1 MFFGDAL
8 GVFGEMDKRF
18 FTFLI
23 LSAVILFGS
32 QVLMQRFFPPP
43 PKKPVAKQDAANKPE
58 DKRPV
63 DKNPAAPDGATPNGA
78 APGANPAAAPAPEA
92 EKLQPPQWAMLGS
105 LDPASPYRMLVT
117 FSNLGATIER
127 VELNN
132 PRYHEV
138 DNLNPVG
145 GYLGNFS
152 LENAIEEKD
161 GKPASVGCK
170 VNVVGVGTPAAAVAI
185 KPGDVITTI
194 MGQPT
199 SNLEEYDRAIQ
210 QTKPNTKVKVGLR
223 RDGKDDTVE
232 VELRRHP
239 LQLIRPEFT
248 DSLDKRKPDQL
259 SYLLTLQQVGDA
271 TLGLDET
278 ELAGVDLRTARWELL
293 PSDPAKSDEVAFR
306 RRVPGREVEVTKRF
320 KLEHRDVAKKD
331 DTAQAYTMKM
341 TIELKNLAKDAR
353 KLAYRLD
360 GPTGLP
366 VEGYWYS
373 QDSKIGIVNGAGV
386 RDVIFG
392 TYNGRKVVD
401 DMITCTQIVDK
412 SFSHQTDKV
421 FKYIGVDALYFMATA
436 LPQTPEPKEGE
447 PAEVRYPR
455 MVPIQVGTT
464 PKDKNN
470 EVLARYKKTVDVSYR
485 LTSAAVDAAP
495 DGVISHDFNLYL
507 GPKVPALL
515 AENGLS
521 GQIDYGWFDYVAIP
535 MLFFLHTFYDWIGNY
550 GIAIMMLTVLVRSCM
565 FPISRKQAL
574 NAIKMQELQP
584 EMKKIAE
591 KYKGKR
597 EEQARAQQELWKK
610 HNYHPLS
617 GCLPVFLQLPIFV
630 GLYNSLK
637 VDVELR
643 QAPLISENIR
653 WASNLAAPDMFWRWD
668 RFLPSFL
675 AGEEGWLGPFL
686 NLLPLATIALFLIQ
700 QKMFMPPATD
710 EQTMMQQKMIK
721 YMMFFMG
728 FMFFKVPAGLC
739 IYFITSS
746 IWSIAERKLLPKAAP
761 PPIADATLNVEA
773 VKPISD
779 AGRTNGDGKR
789 TKKR

>member
-32 QVLMQRFFPPP
+32 QALTKRFFPPP
-43 PKKPVAKQDAANKPE
+43 QKPVAKQNDAKKPDDKKPE
-58 DKRPV
+58 DKKP
-63 DKNPAAPDGATPNGA
+63 DAPAAA
-78 APGANPAAAPAPEA
+78 AAAANPAPPPDA

-117 FSNLGATIER
+117 FNNLGATIER

-138 DNLNPVG
+138 DNLKPVG
-145 GYLGNFS
+145 GYLGNLS
-152 LENAIEEKD
+152 LENEIAEKD
-161 GKPASVGCK
+161 GKPVNVGCK
-170 VNVVGVGTPAAAVAI
+170 VNVVGVGTPAAAEI
-185 KPGDVITTI
+185 KPGDVITSV

-199 SNLEEYDRAIQ
+199 NSVEEYDRAVQ
-210 QTKPNTKVKVGLR
+210 QTKPNTKVKIGLR
-223 RDGKDDTVE
+223 RENKDETVE

-239 LQLIRPEFT
+239 LQLIRPEYT
-248 DSLDKRKPDQL
+248 DPLDKRKPDQL
-259 SYLLTLQQVGDA
+259 SYLLTLQQVGDV

-293 PSDPAKSDEVAFR
+293 PSDPAKPDEVAFR
-306 RRVPGREVEVTKRF
+306 RRVPGREVEVTKRY
-320 KLEHRDVAKKD
+320 KLEQRDVAKKD
-331 DTAQAYTMKM
+331 DTAQAYTLKM

-392 TYNGRKVVD
+392 YDNGRKVVD
-401 DMITCTQIVDK
+401 DMITCTQIVDN
-412 SFSHQTDKV
+412 SFSHQTDKL

-436 LPQTPEPKEGE
+436 LPQIPKPKEGE
-447 PAEVRYPR
+447 AAEVRYPR
-455 MVPIQVGTT
+455 MIPIQVGTT

-470 EVLARYKKTVDVSYR
+470 EVLSRYKKTVDISYR
-485 LTSAAVDAAP
+485 LTSAAVETAP
-495 DGVISHDFNLYL
+495 DGVVSHDFDLYL
-507 GPKVPALL
+507 GPKVPELL
-515 AENGLS
+515 KANGLY

-535 MLFFLHTFYDWIGNY
+535 MLFFLHTFYDWVGNY

-597 EEQARAQQELWKK
+597 EEQARAQQELWRKN
-610 HNYHPLS
+610 NYHPLS

-773 VKPISD
+773 VKPNAD
-779 AGRTNGDGKR
+779 AGRANGDAKR